1 MTYRK
6 FRVALVGSGMI
17 SAVYLKNL
25 KKFDMV
31 DLVGCSDI
39 IPARAKARAEEFGI
53 RAMTNEEIWADP
65 SIDLVVNTTYPL
77 AHYTVARAA
86 LESGKHVYTE
96 KLMCETMQQAEE
108 LAALA
113 KARGLFCGGAPD
125 TFLGGSMQLARQL
138 VDGGLIGT
146 PTMLDAFL
154 SRSYHHERYYTGD
167 EKRFAF
173 CRHGGI
179 LFDMGA
185 YYLTSAVF
193 LLGGLDKVCG
203 FVQTRDPNRV
213 YENPNSPLCGQPMTV
228 ETHNQAGGTLLFC
241 SGAMGHLTVTSEG
254 GAGANRFVLHGTE
267 GKLDLG
273 DPNEYESRIRYY
285 NKKGEESVIA
295 TPFAYT
301 GDNYRGLG
309 VADAI
314 YALQS
319 GRPARCNGSLT
330 THVLEAALGIVQ
342 SSETGMTYQMKTTVT
357 RPAPF
362 LPGYTEY
369 PELVLQK

>member
-1 MTYRK
+1 MYRK

-25 KKFDMV
+25 KKFDIV

-108 LAALA
+108 LATLA
-113 KARGLFCGGAPD
+113 KERSLFCGGAPD
-125 TFLGGSMQLARQL
+125 TFLGGSLQLARQL

-154 SRSYHHERYYTGD
+154 SRSYHHERYYTGE

-185 YYLTSAVF
+185 YYLTSAIF

-203 FVQTRDPNRV
+203 FVQTRDRNRV
-213 YENPNSPLCGQPMTV
+213 YENPNSPLYGQPMTV
-228 ETHNQAGGTLLFC
+228 ETHNQAGGTLLFGC
-241 SGAMGHLTVTSEG
+241 GAMGHLTVTSEG

-273 DPNEYESRIRYY
+273 DPNEYESHIRYT

-319 GRPARCNGSLT
+319 GRPARCSGSLT

-342 SSETGMTYQMKTTVT
+342 SSEAGTTYTMKTKVN

-369 PELVLQK
+369 PELVLKK